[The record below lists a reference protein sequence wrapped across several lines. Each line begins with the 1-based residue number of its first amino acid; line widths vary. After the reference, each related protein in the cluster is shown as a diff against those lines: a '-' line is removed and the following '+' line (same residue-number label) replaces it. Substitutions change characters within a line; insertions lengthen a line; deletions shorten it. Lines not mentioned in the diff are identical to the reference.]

1 MEEASDLQEPPGLR
15 RTGGLSA
22 DFTGALSFPLGVRVS
37 GAAACSRAGC
47 VADPPFGGDASGTR
61 RSPKRYRKRPAAGS
75 ASFAVER
82 QPLVR

>member
-1 MEEASDLQEPPGLR
+1 MEEASELQEPPGLR

-37 GAAACSRAGC
+37 AAAACSRAGC
-47 VADPPFGGDASGTR
+47 VADPPLEAMRPERVGR
-61 RSPKRYRKRPAAGS
+61 RSATGSGRPPDPRPLRS
-75 ASFAVER
+75 KR